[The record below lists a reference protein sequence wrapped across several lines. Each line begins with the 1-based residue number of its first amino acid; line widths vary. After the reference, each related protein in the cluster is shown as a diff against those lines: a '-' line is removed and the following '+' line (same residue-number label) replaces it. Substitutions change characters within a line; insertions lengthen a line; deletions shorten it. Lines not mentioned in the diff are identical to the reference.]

1 MGWAGERA
9 DWQREEEACL
19 GPGSSAHSGLDGNL
33 GKMQPGRLSPRG
45 VGQSGRRRGVQAAA
59 APQPLPLPSTEGQ
72 PIAAPDGPSPA
83 AREGDSLGRPD
94 LRTKKSPAPHPITN
108 NHNRAW
114 RPIERPAWCD
124 GHFQGPDREIDAP
137 GSSFRLVS
145 WTFEKPLS
153 ATARPGSK
161 VPLKKGPSSQVRPF
175 SMRCRRAVAA
185 ASSAAARRGSL
196 GLGGGSLGEPVADGD

>member
-9 DWQREEEACL
+9 
-19 GPGSSAHSGLDGNL
+19 
-33 GKMQPGRLSPRG
+33 RLAE
-45 VGQSGRRRGVQAAA
+45 RRGSLPGAWQQCTTLAWTAIWARCNPGGFLHEASATQVAGEVCK
-59 APQPLPLPSTEGQ
+59 PLQLHSPCPCRRVGLR

-94 LRTKKSPAPHPITN
+94 LRRKKIPRSPPITN

-137 GSSFRLVS
+137 GWSFRLVS

-161 VPLKKGPSSQVRPF
+161 VPLKKGPSNQVRPF

-185 ASSAAARRGSL
+185 TSSAAARRGSL
-196 GLGGGSLGEPVADGD
+196 GLGWRVTRRTSC